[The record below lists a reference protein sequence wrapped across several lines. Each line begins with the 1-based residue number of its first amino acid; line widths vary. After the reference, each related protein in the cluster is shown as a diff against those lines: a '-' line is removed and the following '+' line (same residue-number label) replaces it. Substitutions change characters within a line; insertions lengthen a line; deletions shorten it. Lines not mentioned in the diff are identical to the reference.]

1 MGCGGEVPGR
11 RPPRGQTEPGPRG
24 ADSMDSAGAWIFLL
38 SLGAVGGQNISAR
51 IGEPLLLNCKGAP
64 RKPPQQLEWKL
75 NTGRTEAWKVVAGQ
89 GGPLDSVARVLPNGS
104 LLLPSVGIEDE
115 GIFRCRAVNRAG
127 RETKSNYRVRVYQI
141 PRKPEIL
148 DPASE
153 WGVPGKPGPPTGP
166 VPSQVGT
173 CVVDGGYPAG
183 AVCWHL
189 NGKVLTPDGKGTSVR
204 EETRRDP
211 ETGLY
216 RVESTLT
223 VVPARGGPPR
233 LAFSCSYVPLP
244 GHGRALH
251 SGSPIR
257 PSVWEP
263 LQEVRLTM
271 RPEGGSVGAGEDVT
285 LTCEAP
291 ARPPPRLHWLKDGSP
306 LEAPPG
312 PVLLLAA
319 VGPEQAGTYTCVATG
334 RDQNQRE
341 SSVGLSVR
349 LTGWCGPS
357 SVGGR
362 TLQTLALVLGVLGAL
377 GAMALVAGIVLWRR
391 RRRQLGEERKP
402 PESQEE
408 EERAELNQPESEEA
422 ESSPGQ

>member
-75 NTGRTEAWKVVAGQ
+75 

-153 WGVPGKPGPPTGP
+153 LTAGISSK
-166 VPSQVGT
+166 VGT

-291 ARPPPRLHWLKDGSP
+291 ARPPPRLHWLKDVSEGGGRGGAEFGGGPDPADPRPGAGGAGGPGGHGPGGGDRLVEEAAPPAGRGEVRAGTRGGDRLSPRDRGPGSRSLTRP
-306 LEAPPG
+306 LPFLQEAPREPG
-312 PVLLLAA
+312 GGGEGRAQP
-319 VGPEQAGTYTCVATG
+319 TG
-334 RDQNQRE
+334 
-341 SSVGLSVR
+341 VR
-349 LTGWCGPS
+349 
-357 SVGGR
+357 GGR
-362 TLQTLALVLGVLGAL
+362 
-377 GAMALVAGIVLWRR
+377 
-391 RRRQLGEERKP
+391 E
-402 PESQEE
+402 
-408 EERAELNQPESEEA
+408 
-422 ESSPGQ
+422 

>member
-1 MGCGGEVPGR
+1 
-11 RPPRGQTEPGPRG
+11 
-24 ADSMDSAGAWIFLL
+24 SYLL
-38 SLGAVGGQNISAR
+38 SAR
-51 IGEPLLLNCKGAP
+51 WV
-64 RKPPQQLEWKL
+64 RS
-75 NTGRTEAWKVVAGQ
+75 TVRSAWKVQHGHKERQ
-89 GGPLDSVARVLPNGS
+89 S
-104 LLLPSVGIEDE
+104 LLTTLPLHREDLLE
-115 GIFRCRAVNRAG
+115 RSLGTKHRTKRSGEDNPRELAG
-127 RETKSNYRVRVYQI
+127 AIPALWELTTSILLPLSEI

-153 WGVPGKPGPPTGP
+153 LTAGISSKVPSLEAGRNGGELGGPGWGERVARRWGVPGKPGPPTGP

-189 NGKVLTPDGKGTSVR
+189 NGKVLTPDGKGERVPGVVGRVSSPR
-204 EETRRDP
+204 GRRW
-211 ETGLY
+211 T
-216 RVESTLT
+216 
-223 VVPARGGPPR
+223 PPR
-233 LAFSCSYVPLP
+233 
-244 GHGRALH
+244 
-251 SGSPIR
+251 
-257 PSVWEP
+257 
-263 LQEVRLTM
+263 
-271 RPEGGSVGAGEDVT
+271 D
-285 LTCEAP
+285 
-291 ARPPPRLHWLKDGSP
+291 
-306 LEAPPG
+306 

-357 SVGGR
+357 SPRDPPHTASFPLAPFALPPPPPPGRRPCPDLLPLAFQGRVMETATLKRRERKGEEKMGWRRGADGPPAPMPRSPGSCVLFFSSPGSVGGR

>member
-1 MGCGGEVPGR
+1 R
-11 RPPRGQTEPGPRG
+11 
-24 ADSMDSAGAWIFLL
+24 SL
-38 SLGAVGGQNISAR
+38 SL
-51 IGEPLLLNCKGAP
+51 C
-64 RKPPQQLEWKL
+64 PP
-75 NTGRTEAWKVVAGQ
+75 
-89 GGPLDSVARVLPNGS
+89 P
-104 LLLPSVGIEDE
+104 
-115 GIFRCRAVNRAG
+115 
-127 RETKSNYRVRVYQI
+127 
-141 PRKPEIL
+141 
-148 DPASE
+148 
-153 WGVPGKPGPPTGP
+153 
-166 VPSQVGT
+166 
-173 CVVDGGYPAG
+173 
-183 AVCWHL
+183 
-189 NGKVLTPDGKGTSVR
+189 GTSVR

>member
-1 MGCGGEVPGR
+1 E
-11 RPPRGQTEPGPRG
+11 
-24 ADSMDSAGAWIFLL
+24 
-38 SLGAVGGQNISAR
+38 
-51 IGEPLLLNCKGAP
+51 
-64 RKPPQQLEWKL
+64 
-75 NTGRTEAWKVVAGQ
+75 
-89 GGPLDSVARVLPNGS
+89 
-104 LLLPSVGIEDE
+104 
-115 GIFRCRAVNRAG
+115 
-127 RETKSNYRVRVYQI
+127 I

-153 WGVPGKPGPPTGP
+153 LTAGISSK
-166 VPSQVGT
+166 VGT

-189 NGKVLTPDGKGTSVR
+189 NGKVLTPDGKGERVPGVVGSDPSTPSSPLRSLSLCPPPGTSVR
-204 EETRRDP
+204 EETRRDLRDGP
-211 ETGLY
+211 VQSG
-216 RVESTLT
+216 VDPMT
-223 VVPARGGPPR
+223 VVLGPRGGLPPR
-233 LAFSCSYVPLP
+233 PCPSRIHHHPR
-244 GHGRALH
+244 GR
-251 SGSPIR
+251 R
-257 PSVWEP
+257 W
-263 LQEVRLTM
+263 T
-271 RPEGGSVGAGEDVT
+271 
-285 LTCEAP
+285 
-291 ARPPPRLHWLKDGSP
+291 PPRD
-306 LEAPPG
+306 

-349 LTGWCGPS
+349 LTGTGDGDGHAQG

-422 ESSPGQ
+422 ESSPAGGP

>member
-1 MGCGGEVPGR
+1 
-11 RPPRGQTEPGPRG
+11 
-24 ADSMDSAGAWIFLL
+24 MDAARTWIFLL
-38 SLGAVGGQNISAR
+38 SLGAAVGGQNISAR
-51 IGEPLLLNCKGAP
+51 IGDQLVLNCKGAP

-75 NTGRTEAWKVVAGQ
+75 NTGRTEAWKVLAPQ

-104 LLLPSVGIEDE
+104 LLLPAIGIQDE
-115 GIFRCRAVNRAG
+115 GTFRCRAVNRAG

-153 WGVPGKPGPPTGP
+153 LTAGISSKVPSREAGRNRGPPTGQ
-166 VPSQVGT
+166 VSSQVGT
-173 CVVDGGYPAG
+173 CVVDGVYPAG

-189 NGKVLTPDGKGTSVR
+189 NGKILMPDGKGTSVR

-211 ETGLY
+211 ETGLFT
-216 RVESTLT
+216 VESTLT

-233 LAFSCSYVPLP
+233 PAFSCSYGPVRGPD
-244 GHGRALH
+244 RALH
-251 SGSPIR
+251 SGPPIR

-263 LQEVRLTM
+263 LQEVRLTV

-312 PVLLLAA
+312 PVLLLTA

-334 RDQNQRE
+334 RDQKRRE

-349 LTGWCGPS
+349 LTGWCGPG

-362 TLQTLALVLGVLGAL
+362 TLETLALVLGVLGAL
-377 GAMALVAGIVLWRR
+377 GALALVAGIVVWRR
-391 RRRQLGEERKP
+391 RRRRRQRGEERKP

-422 ESSPGQ
+422 ESSPSQ